1 MHERVSL
8 LLMAQQYGI
17 YNFSHGI
24 SVGLVTF
31 YWTITVQIISI
42 TFKPPFEKSNLES
55 RMTVCRNVFPPQKNP
70 VSYLVLP
77 MPENLL
83 SPTNKK
89 D

>member
-1 MHERVSL
+1 M
-8 LLMAQQYGI
+8 
-17 YNFSHGI
+17 
-24 SVGLVTF
+24 
-31 YWTITVQIISI
+31 QIISI
-42 TFKPPFEKSNLES
+42 SFKPPFEKSDLES